1 MISSQELEI
10 FVKNYGRSKILPY
23 LQASKLVCNRIMDVS
38 RGLQTPGPESEGSL
52 LLTAIPVA

>member
-23 LQASKLVCNRIMDVS
+23 LQASKLVYNRIMDVS